1 MQRNSLF
8 EILLCAAVVVLA
20 AGFLIF
26 VRMQTGIGTLTSY
39 DIRVELKKADGLA
52 SGADVRVFGVKVG
65 KVESLRLDSK
75 HYLADLTLSIRSDM
89 RIPSDSA
96 FQALEAKNPGIL
108 NQLTTAPD
116 VATPNSKLAKILTYH
131 VVGTRYDAAGLV
143 RAGTVDS
150 LEGAKITVG
159 GTAAAPTINGAPV
172 LCGNIPT
179 KNATV
184 FVIGQV
190 LSPPAS

>member
-96 FQALEAKNPGIL
+96 FHI
-108 NQLTTAPD
+108 T
-116 VATPNSKLAKILTYH
+116 
-131 VVGTRYDAAGLV
+131 
-143 RAGTVDS
+143 AGTMTS
-150 LEGAKITVG
+150 AYLAIEPGKSQTTIAPGA
-159 GTAAAPTINGAPV
+159 A
-172 LCGNIPT
+172 
-179 KNATV
+179 
-184 FVIGQV
+184 VIV
-190 LSPPAS
+190 R